1 MSWKGSKPTDF
12 LKNIEK
18 SGAEKLQG
26 LASQAI
32 NDVVSL
38 SPSIGGSFKGS
49 HTVSVNSP
57 DNSFK
62 EHNDPSGSSTISKG
76 QNAIKN
82 AKFGDS
88 VYIQTNHPLGSE
100 IEHGNATK
108 APQGVYS
115 IAMLNLKSKK

>member
-18 SGAEKLQG
+18 SGTEKLQG

-32 NDVVSL
+32 NDVVKN
-38 SPSIGGSFKGS
+38 SPAIGGSFKGS

-57 DNSFK
+57 NNSFS
-62 EHNDPSGSSTISKG
+62 ENHDVNGSSTISKG
-76 QNAIKN
+76 QSVIKN

-100 IEHGNATK
+100 IEHGNASK

-115 IAMLNLKSKK
+115 IAFLNLKSKK